1 MRRAV
6 IAFTAFLGGLIFL
19 LASPASAGPADC
31 QGVKGTLKL
40 QGQPVNGA
48 KIVVTTEDGKPVKEV
63 ASNAQGTWDVQVDKP
78 GKYKVTLDVSS
89 LPQTAEVRGGNNVRT
104 PTVYKDNC
112 STVLFALVPK
122 AGGEQTPGAPAPTDT
137 SSDSS
142 FWTRA
147 AQLTFEGFNLGLIIA
162 LAAMGLSL
170 IFGTTKLT
178 NFAHGELVTFGA
190 LIAYLFN
197 VGFGLG
203 VIPSAIIAV
212 LVGGA
217 FGYLQDRFFWGQL
230 RRRGTGVIAMMII
243 SIGVAMF
250 LRFLFLFLHGGD
262 SEPYTE
268 FNAQAGISVGP
279 ITAAPKN
286 FIMMAIELAVL
297 VIVGIALLKTRTGKA
312 ARAVADNP
320 ALAASSGINVDRVIR
335 VIWTAGGAIA
345 ALAGILLGLS
355 QTVKFTMGQD
365 ILLLIFA
372 GVTLGGLGTAFG
384 ALVGSLIVG
393 LFIQLSTL
401 WISPELKSVG
411 ALAVLIIV
419 LLFRPQGILGRRERI
434 G

>member
-1 MRRAV
+1 M
-6 IAFTAFLGGLIFL
+6 
-19 LASPASAGPADC
+19 
-31 QGVKGTLKL
+31 
-40 QGQPVNGA
+40 
-48 KIVVTTEDGKPVKEV
+48 TTEDGKPVKEV
-63 ASNAQGTWDVQVDKP
+63 TSNAQGTWDVQVDKP
-78 GKYKVTLDVSS
+78 GKYKVTLDVST
-89 LPQTAEVRGGNNVRT
+89 LPQNAEVRGGVNVRT
-104 PTVYKDNC
+104 PTVYEKNC
-112 STVLFALVPK
+112 STVLFALNPK
-122 AGGEQTPGAPAPTDT
+122 GGAQTPGGQPAEDEG
-137 SSDSS
+137 SSG
-142 FWTRA
+142 FWSTA

-178 NFAHGELVTFGA
+178 NFAHGELVTLGA
-190 LIAYLFN
+190 LVAYLFN

-203 VIPSAIIAV
+203 VIPSAVIAV
-212 LVGGA
+212 VAGGA

-230 RRRGTGVIAMMII
+230 RKRGTGTIAMMII

-250 LRFLFLFLHGGD
+250 LRFLFLFLYGGR

-268 FNAQAGISVGP
+268 FNAQAGIEVGP

-286 FIMMAIELAVL
+286 FIMMGIELAVL
-297 VIVGIALLKTRTGKA
+297 IIVGIALLKTRTGKA

-335 VIWTAGGAIA
+335 VIWTSGGAIA

-355 QTVKFTMGQD
+355 QTVKYTMGQD

-384 ALVGSLIVG
+384 ALVGSLVVG

>member
-6 IAFTAFLGGLIFL
+6 IAFTAFLGGLVFL
-19 LASPASAGPADC
+19 LAAPAYAGPDGC

-48 KIVVTTEDGKPVKEV
+48 KVVVTTEDGKPVKEV
-63 ASNAQGTWDVQVDKP
+63 TSNAEGTWEVQVDKP
-78 GKYKVTLDVSS
+78 GKYKVTLDVGS
-89 LPQTAEVRGGNNVRT
+89 LPPNSEVRGGTNVRT
-104 PTVYKDNC
+104 PTVYEKNC
-112 STVLFALVPK
+112 SSVLFALQPK
-122 AGGEQTPGAPAPTDT
+122 GGAGQQTPGGADGESGT
-137 SSDSS
+137 SG
-142 FWTRA
+142 FWQQA
-147 AQLTFEGFNLGLIIA
+147 AQLTFEGLNLGLIIA
-162 LAAMGLSL
+162 MAAMGLSL

-190 LIAYLFN
+190 LIAYMFN
-197 VGFGLG
+197 AGVGLG
-203 VIPSAIIAV
+203 VIPSAIIAIIA
-212 LVGGA
+212 GGA
-217 FGYLQDRFFWGQL
+217 FGYAQDRFFWGQL
-230 RRRGTGVIAMMII
+230 RRRGTGIIAMMII
-243 SIGVAMF
+243 SIGVAVF
-250 LRFLFLFLHGGD
+250 LRSLFLFLFGGS
-262 SEPYTE
+262 SEPFTE
-268 FNAQAGISVGP
+268 FNAQAGITVGP

-286 FIMMAIELAVL
+286 FIIMGIELVVL
-297 VIVGIALLKTRTGKA
+297 TVVAIALLKTRTGKA

-320 ALAASSGINVDRVIR
+320 ALAASSGINVDRVVR

-345 ALAGILLGLS
+345 ALAGIMLGLS
-355 QTVKFTMGQD
+355 QTVKFSMGQE

-393 LFIQLSTL
+393 LFIQISTL

-419 LLFRPQGILGRRERI
+419 LLFRPQGILGQRERI